1 MDRRTLIT
9 SATLALAGAV
19 ATAAATPAA
28 AGASSSKAPAEAPSL
43 GLAGLGLP
51 VIADGRVRNYVF
63 VTIKLHLGAGKTLE
77 QMQGKEAFF
86 RDALVKAAHR
96 TPFTV
101 PGDWT
106 RLDEGRLSAALIA
119 AARTISGQGSVARV
133 EILSQAPRRRAG
145 MIAAR

>member
-9 SATLALAGAV
+9 SATLALA
-19 ATAAATPAA
+19 A
-28 AGASSSKAPAEAPSL
+28 AGATSPAVASSGGKTPETAPAL
-43 GLAGLGLP
+43 GLPGLGLP

-63 VTIKLHLGAGKTLE
+63 VSLKLHLGAGKTLE
-77 QMQGKEAFF
+77 QMRLKEAFF

-119 AARTISGQGSVARV
+119 AANTISGRGSVTRV
-133 EILSQAPRRRAG
+133 EILNQAPRRRAG
-145 MIAAR
+145 MTAAR

>member
-9 SATLALAGAV
+9 AATLALAGA
-19 ATAAATPAA
+19 AATGAASPAA
-28 AGASSSKAPAEAPSL
+28 ASSGGKTPEAAPAL
-43 GLAGLGLP
+43 GLPGLGLP

-63 VTIKLHLGAGKTLE
+63 VSLKLHLGAGKTLE
-77 QMQGKEAFF
+77 QMRLKEAFF

-101 PGDWT
+101 QGDWT

-119 AARTISGQGSVARV
+119 AANTISGRGSVTRV
-133 EILSQAPRRRAG
+133 EILNQAPRRRAG

>member
-9 SATLALAGAV
+9 TATLALAGA
-19 ATAAATPAA
+19 AAAASPTE
-28 AGASSSKAPAEAPSL
+28 ASSGGKTPEAAPAL
-43 GLAGLGLP
+43 GLPGLGLP

-63 VTIKLHLGAGKTLE
+63 VSLKLHLGAGKTLE
-77 QMQGKEAFF
+77 QMRLKEAFF

-119 AARTISGQGSVARV
+119 AANTISGRGSVTRV
-133 EILSQAPRRRAG
+133 EILNQAPRRRAG
-145 MIAAR
+145 MTAAR

>member
-9 SATLALAGAV
+9 SATVALAGAV
-19 ATAAATPAA
+19 AAAAATPAV
-28 AGASSSKAPAEAPSL
+28 ASSSKTPTEAPAL
-43 GLAGLGLP
+43 GLPGLGLP

-63 VTIKLHLGAGKTLE
+63 VSLKLHLGAGKTLE
-77 QMQGKEAFF
+77 QMRLKEAFF

-106 RLDEGRLSAALIA
+106 RLDEARLSAAMVSA
-119 AARTISGQGSVARV
+119 ANAISGRGSVTRV
-133 EILSQAPRRRAG
+133 EIINQAPRRRAG
-145 MIAAR
+145 MVGAR

>member
-9 SATLALAGAV
+9 SATFALAGAA

-28 AGASSSKAPAEAPSL
+28 ASSSKTPEAAPAL
-43 GLAGLGLP
+43 GLPGLGLP

-63 VTIKLHLGAGKTLE
+63 VSLKLHLGAGKTLE
-77 QMQGKEAFF
+77 QMRLKEAFF

-106 RLDEGRLSAALIA
+106 RVDEGRLSAALIA
-119 AARTISGQGSVARV
+119 AANAISGRGSVTRV
-133 EILSQAPRRRAG
+133 EILNQAPRRRAG
-145 MIAAR
+145 MVGAR